1 MQSHSDRV
9 WRAEVSDFTF
19 TREGLAWGTREA
31 TTCNVDGTQMARLP
45 HETIVEIDGFHAS
58 KREAELAAASRIE
71 ELGRRLLAQA
81 ERIRN
86 GDVQAQAVA

>member
-31 TTCNVDGTQMARLP
+31 TTCNVDGAQMARFP
-45 HETIVEIDGFHAS
+45 HGTIVEIEGFHTS
-58 KREAELAAASRIE
+58 KRAAELAAAIRIE

-86 GDVQAQAVA
+86 GEGQAQAVA